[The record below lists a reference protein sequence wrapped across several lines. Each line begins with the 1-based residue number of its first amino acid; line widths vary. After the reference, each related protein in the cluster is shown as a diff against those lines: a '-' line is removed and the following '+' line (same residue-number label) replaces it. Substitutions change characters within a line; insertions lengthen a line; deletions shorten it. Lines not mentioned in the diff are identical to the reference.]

1 MASLARS
8 PTALTSGKI
17 EHVVVPAEFSS
28 VPKPSQCHCICLSL
42 RSKFGS
48 DRLHKW
54 SFPSISRKHM
64 WWLKSQWFV
73 ELCGSGMNVYSQCEI
88 SGRMCSC
95 VQIFWAESS
104 IFHSKYSFSTVHQM
118 AKLVRYEH
126 FSKTKLLLNNAI
138 IITIHHFHMSM
149 TLTTVYQNYAY
160 PFYSNIELQKIPHTL
175 LMSWHRVAYYF
186 APIRTKHNAMQK
198 NMTAVGAVAIMARA
212 QIKSKWKRNINNSKC
227 FFAVSIQCHI
237 KKYTI
242 L

>member
-1 MASLARS
+1 
-8 PTALTSGKI
+8 
-17 EHVVVPAEFSS
+17 
-28 VPKPSQCHCICLSL
+28 
-42 RSKFGS
+42 
-48 DRLHKW
+48 
-54 SFPSISRKHM
+54 M

-73 ELCGSGMNVYSQCEI
+73 EKCGSGMNVYFQCEK

-149 TLTTVYQNYAY
+149 TLTTVYQNYAH

-227 FFAVSIQCHI
+227 FFCGFHSMPYKKIHNFIINIIISHFCCCCCLCLTCVLCIICSRVVSCGFHFS
-237 KKYTI
+237 KARF
-242 L
+242 LSCCLWLH